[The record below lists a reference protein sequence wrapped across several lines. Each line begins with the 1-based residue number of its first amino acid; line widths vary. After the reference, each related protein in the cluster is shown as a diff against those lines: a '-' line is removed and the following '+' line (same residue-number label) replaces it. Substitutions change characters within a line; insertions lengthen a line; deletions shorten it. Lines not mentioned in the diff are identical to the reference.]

1 MSNESK
7 YVIYILRL
15 PSNRLYIGVSRDV
28 QKRLATHKSSKG
40 AKYTK
45 YCKKPIL
52 VYTEQSDTLTTAMQ
66 REKQIKRWSRAKK
79 EALISNNLDLLK
91 SL

>member
-1 MSNESK
+1 
-7 YVIYILRL
+7 
-15 PSNRLYIGVSRDV
+15 V
-28 QKRLATHKSSKG
+28 QKRLAAHKISKG

-45 YCKKPIL
+45 HCKKPIL
-52 VYTEQSDTLTTAMQ
+52 VYTEHRETLTTAMQ
-66 REKQIKRWSRAKK
+66 REKQIKHWSRAKK